1 MKTLLLIID
10 ASIACLGL
18 TMGLVQAVVC
28 IQYAFVLNLSPAL
41 PKQMPMLV
49 WSTLIF
55 TAIGALFLAGFLM
68 LMRGRAWR
76 WPVQGAALA
85 SLAPAGIV
93 LTRLFA

>member
-1 MKTLLLIID
+1 MKTLLMIVD

-28 IQYAFVLNLSPAL
+28 ILYGFVLDMSPAL
-41 PKQMPMLV
+41 GKQMPMLL
-49 WSTLIF
+49 WSTAIF
-55 TAIGALFLAGFLM
+55 TVTGLVFLGVFFM
-68 LMRGRAWR
+68 LLRSRQWR
-76 WPVQGAALA
+76 WPAQGAALL